1 MWVRLASGQGPS
13 SSHFFYLD
21 GPSSPHRQQCCPF
34 CFSPPTVASL
44 LHCLLPSSSR
54 RKSAPLSSLLAREE
68 GPLAR
73 ACRPEFDVHRVGS
86 PSHGAAPA
94 PPPRHGLRNPLP
106 WPLLVGEGSAVVAP
120 RDRGTSSLLRLRSHP
135 ALAPL
140 PPKDE
145 GNEEGSAA
153 RRRMGQGRG
162 HAALPSLHPCLR
174 PLRWPRR
181 L

>member
-1 MWVRLASGQGPS
+1 LQVGKALLLPISSTLMAPLLPTANSAAPSASR
-13 SSHFFYLD
+13 
-21 GPSSPHRQQCCPF
+21 RQQWPHCSTASFPA
-34 CFSPPTVASL
+34 PVAANP
-44 LHCLLPSSSR
+44 H
-54 RKSAPLSSLLAREE
+54 
-68 GPLAR
+68 PLALCLPER
-73 ACRPEFDVHRVGS
+73 RGRSHAHAGPEFDVHHVGS